1 MGITTTVIEMDT
13 LEVPKIPPIEI
24 SESPDFKIVYA
35 SGIFGTLNPSESTMI
50 FYIDR
55 PTPMIEEGSKMKS
68 SHLQRELQMELRM
81 SHDTYVTVYN
91 WMGRHIDR
99 VKKGREKADA
109 K

>member
-1 MGITTTVIEMDT
+1 MTVIEMDT
-13 LEVPKIPPIEI
+13 PEVPEIPRIEI

-55 PTPMIEEGSKMKS
+55 PTPMMKEGAIMKS

-99 VKKGREKADA
+99 VKNKIEKADA